1 MPQIFVYVI
10 PEGGDID
17 FVKPFVANI
26 SREELD
32 RCESFHLVFQEE
44 NSRFAS
50 LENDSCDEEY
60 EVTDE
65 ELEAIDKE
73 FEAMMND
80 HFAMK
85 DRARAR
91 HHAQTREKKTN
102 THRMKRLDGHYSREL
117 HYPGEK
123 YFKYPNMKAF
133 RLGLSNTDYKAMKRE
148 AFIRE
153 DYEVFLDEEYE
164 DAERCRKDAEIVRKH
179 VENQLGI
186 LTRDRNIAAK
196 KAEEYKKNG
205 DIRAFETLVK
215 VEEYDQQIS
224 EAKKQIA

>member
-1 MPQIFVYVI
+1 MPQVFVYYI

-17 FVKPFVANI
+17 FVEPIILNI
-26 SREELD
+26 SQEELD
-32 RCESFHLVFQEE
+32 RRDSFHQVLHEE
-44 NSRFAS
+44 NGRVARR
-50 LENDSCDEEY
+50 EIAAYDE
-60 EVTDE
+60 
-65 ELEAIDKE
+65 E

-91 HHAQTREKKTN
+91 HHAQTHEKKTN

-123 YFKYPNMKAF
+123 YFKYPNFKAF
-133 RLGLSNTDYKAMKRE
+133 KLGLSNTDYKAMKKE

-164 DAERCRKDAEIVRKH
+164 DAERCRKDAEIVRKY

-205 DIRAFETLVK
+205 DLRVFDSLVK
-215 VEEYDQQIS
+215 VGEYDQQIS